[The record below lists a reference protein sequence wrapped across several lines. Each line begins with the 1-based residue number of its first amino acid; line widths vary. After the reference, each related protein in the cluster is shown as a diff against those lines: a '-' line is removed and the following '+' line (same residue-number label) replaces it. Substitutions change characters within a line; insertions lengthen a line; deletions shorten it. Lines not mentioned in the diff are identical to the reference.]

1 MNLPKQRH
9 FLLTVQT
16 LFFYIVAF
24 SQTPTLP
31 LSKYGVP
38 VLSDV
43 KIYQQMVL
51 TDSNKQMV
59 DVKAII
65 PNIVLDLRYASSNNF
80 MRRNMYPARTNTTY
94 LRLPVARALAQVQKE
109 LNARGL
115 GLKIFDAYRPYYVS
129 EQFWELVMNEKY
141 VADPK
146 KGSGHNRGTA
156 VDLTIITLPAKTELS
171 MPTGFDNFSDT
182 AHHDFMQLPFTQMEN
197 RKMLKDIMEK
207 HGFKKM
213 DTEWWHYS
221 WADDQGFE
229 LLDLSFSTLKELNT
243 KR

>member
-1 MNLPKQRH
+1 M
-9 FLLTVQT
+9 
-16 LFFYIVAF
+16 VAF
-24 SQTPTLP
+24 PQTPPLP

-43 KIYQQMVL
+43 KFYQNTVL

-59 DVKAII
+59 DVKAMV
-65 PNIVLDLRYASSNNF
+65 PGIVLDLRYAGSNNF
-80 MRRNMYPARTNTTY
+80 MRRSMYPGRVNTTY
-94 LRLPVARALAQVQKE
+94 LRLPVARALAAVQKE
-109 LNARGL
+109 LKDRGM
-115 GLKIFDAYRPYYVS
+115 GLKIFDAYRPYSVT
-129 EQFWELVMNEKY
+129 EKFWELVLNEKY

-156 VDLTIITLPAKTELS
+156 VDLTIIILPAKTELP
-171 MPTGFDNFSDT
+171 MPTGFDNFTDT
-182 AHHDFMQLPFTQMEN
+182 AHHSFMQLPFTLMEN

-221 WADDQGFE
+221 WADDQSFE
-229 LLDLSFSTLKELNT
+229 LMDLSFSELKELNS